1 MPLLKSENLKDV
13 FFMQY
18 DTLVILNLL
27 NSLILKFSL
36 FGLSDQIP
44 RGKSITLLRSL
55 YIDTILTQYIL

>member
-1 MPLLKSENLKDV
+1 
-13 FFMQY
+13 MQY